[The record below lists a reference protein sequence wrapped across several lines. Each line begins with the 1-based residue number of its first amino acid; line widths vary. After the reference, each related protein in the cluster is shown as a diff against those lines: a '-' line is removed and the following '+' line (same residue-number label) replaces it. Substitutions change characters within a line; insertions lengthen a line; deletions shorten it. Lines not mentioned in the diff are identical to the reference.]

1 MKSGKCVK
9 CSNEKII
16 ESVPADFGDNNLE
29 IEMCVTSDP
38 RLVMSGRKP
47 SNSYGHLK
55 LLICSNCGYSEW
67 WTENPED
74 IPIGKDYKT
83 RYL

>member
-1 MKSGKCVK
+1 MKSGKCIK
-9 CSNEKII
+9 
-16 ESVPADFGDNNLE
+16 
-29 IEMCVTSDP
+29 
-38 RLVMSGRKP
+38 
-47 SNSYGHLK
+47 
-55 LLICSNCGYSEW
+55 CGYSEW